1 VSLFVSYA
9 KSDDAVVRTIR
20 ADLEQL
26 GHDVWTDHQV
36 HGGESWWREI
46 IREIQG
52 ARVFVFALSNNS
64 WKSKPCWLELG
75 YVNDLGIPSCRC
87 RSGR

>member
-1 VSLFVSYA
+1 MTLFVSYT

-26 GHDVWTDHQV
+26 GHDVWMDHQI

-46 IREIQG
+46 IREI
-52 ARVFVFALSNNS
+52 
-64 WKSKPCWLELG
+64 WKIGFLRI
-75 YVNDLGIPSCRC
+75 VV
-87 RSGR
+87 GRIDVRRLQLAGRH